1 MQTPNNRQTMSNSQ
15 QNNAV
20 AAVALHPLVSQIDEM
35 IRSFDWRTVHAVH
48 CLTTASPHPLEN
60 LKSLARKMLIDVATS
75 EEPITVMSNK
85 FVAFIEPTDGNLMLE
100 YNLARIEGLSS
111 LANTQAQAT
120 QPAPQ
125 NDEY

>member
-75 EEPITVMSNK
+75 EKPITVMSNK

-111 LANTQAQAT
+111 LANVKSV
-120 QPAPQ
+120 PPERSAP
-125 NDEY
+125 DA